1 MPYIIY
7 RGWTVRIFTAGNRT
21 QDQGTSL
28 WIEADI
34 KDSSDE
40 SDLGDLPDSFSNP
53 FAEITADVIP
63 SDDPVSEFMEAVP
76 SSENGSAGDPHDIF
90 LPGLVIHVVPQRR
103 SFHLPLW
110 KGCRIQE
117 RTPGYKA
124 YISDRERFKDI
135 IVSPS
140 MFLDHLPWR
149 YLNSLL
155 LSMLV

>member
-1 MPYIIY
+1 MK
-7 RGWTVRIFTAGNRT
+7 
-21 QDQGTSL
+21 S
-28 WIEADI
+28 
-34 KDSSDE
+34 SSDE
-40 SDLGDLPDSFSNP
+40 SDLGDSPDSFCNP
-53 FAEITADVIP
+53 FAEITADIIP

-76 SSENGSAGDPHDIF
+76 SSDNVSAGDPHDIF
-90 LPGLVIHVVPQRR
+90 LPGLIIHIVPQQR

-117 RTPGYKA
+117 KAPSYKA

-149 YLNSLL
+149 YLNSLV
-155 LSMLV
+155 LSIVV